1 MKRTYYFLAGL
12 PRSGST
18 VLSAIFN
25 QNPKFYSGPSSA
37 VLQSMYA
44 LNHSLINDQFFAA
57 YPKEKEAKMMIS
69 SLINSYYNDRKEPII
84 FDKNKAWTAK
94 IDYIQTY
101 ITDNVKII
109 CPVRDPDEILA
120 SFIGMIKRN
129 PYQEGQS
136 KINFVDE
143 QLVKNNL
150 PINDVNRCDY
160 IASAKGILGES
171 SQAITQALREGHSDK
186 IHFVEYQNLVSDPI
200 NTMKEIYN
208 FLGEDYYEHTFDNL
222 SNETRERDLEVYG
235 LEDMHEIRPLL
246 EDTSENPKNIL
257 PEEIIEKCKGSDF
270 WRRSN
275 LFNQPQ

>member
-84 FDKNKAWTAK
+84 FDKNRAWPLK

-109 CPVRDPDEILA
+109 CSVRDPDEILA
-120 SFIGMIKRN
+120 SFISMIKRN
-129 PYQEGQS
+129 PFKEGQT

-143 QLVKNNL
+143 QLIKNNL
-150 PINDVNRCDY
+150 PINDVNRCDFL
-160 IASAKGILGES
+160 ASANGVLGES
-171 SQAITQALREGHSDK
+171 SQAISQAIREGHSDK
-186 IHFVEYQNLVSDPI
+186 IHFVEYRNLVDDPL
-200 NTMKEIYN
+200 NTMKEIYE
-208 FLGEDYYEHTFDNL
+208 FIGEKYYDHTFDNL
-222 SNETRERDLEVYG
+222 DNKDKEKDLEVYG
-235 LEDMHEIRPLL
+235 LSDMHEIRPVL
-246 EDTSENPKNIL
+246 EDISEDPKKVL
-257 PEEIIEKCKGSDF
+257 PEEIVEKCKGSDF
-270 WRRSN
+270 WRRLN
-275 LFNQPQ
+275 LVR

>member
-1 MKRTYYFLAGL
+1 MSRKYYFIAGS

-18 VLSAIFN
+18 VLSAILN
-25 QNPKFYSGPSSA
+25 QNPEFYSGPSSP
-37 VLQSMYA
+37 VFPTMFTLEQYMMKDE
-44 LNHSLINDQFFAA
+44 HFAA
-57 YPKEKEAKMMIS
+57 YPKKEGKLMVS
-69 SLINSYYNDRKEPII
+69 SLIDNYYDDVKKPVI
-84 FDKNKAWTAK
+84 FDKNRSWPQH
-94 IDYIQTY
+94 IPYIKHY

-109 CPVRDPDEILA
+109 CLVRDVEEVLA
-120 SFIGMIKRN
+120 SFITMVKRN
-129 PYQEGQS
+129 PYVEGNP
-136 KINFVDE
+136 KINFIDT
-143 QLVKNNL
+143 QLIKNNI
-150 PINDVNRCDY
+150 PINDLNRCQYLLQD
-160 IASAKGILGES
+160 GIVRES
-171 SQAITQALREGHSDK
+171 LDAMYNSLKNGNSDLL
-186 IHFVEYQNLVSDPI
+186 HFVEYQNLVSDPI